1 MFNVRAVS
9 KGLTRMRVF
18 TPSKSYFLYP
28 LVLVFCNPQ
37 YQYIIVSRFWMKIS
51 VDPSLNVFKCQS
63 KFYQKLTYLF
73 FMKNSFR
80 VLPSISIWLS
90 KILQLRFF
98 LSELSFFGFW
108 KAPSASIFEVSL
120 SSSSRGC
127 N

>member
-51 VDPSLNVFKCQS
+51 VDPSLNFFKCQS
-63 KFYQKLTYLF
+63 KFYQKSTYLF

-80 VLPSISIWLS
+80 VFPSCLS
-90 KILQLRFF
+90 LVSGKLLRPAFSKF
-98 LSELSFFGFW
+98 HCPHRQEDAINSHLRRRQY
-108 KAPSASIFEVSL
+108 II
-120 SSSSRGC
+120 